1 MINIATNRYVTLH
14 YTILYFCV
22 LEIFYNKNKEKLSTP
37 KAAQAA
43 LCRFVQLLI
52 SLYTWALPSGL
63 LIILKH
69 GSFSK
74 LGHNMPLAF
83 MASKEKDGMVPSRT
97 MLAGHRKRELETQWR
112 LAVPKRRGIVDSSPG
127 DCSPDCRQN
136 KHLLSLFW
144 VQVIGQKSGGWV
156 EGWCKGV
163 TEKWQETSKTL
174 HPVWVTGINKLP
186 AGQGQNEHGN

>member
-1 MINIATNRYVTLH
+1 MINIATNRYVTLQ
-14 YTILYFCV
+14 YTILSTFVYWKFF
-22 LEIFYNKNKEKLSTP
+22 IIKNKEKIKYT

-74 LGHNMPLAF
+74 LGHKMPLCF
-83 MASKEKDGMVPSRT
+83 MASKEKDSMVPSRT

-112 LAVPKRRGIVDSSPG
+112 LAVSKRRGIVDLSPG
-127 DCSPDCRQN
+127 DCSPDCWQN

-144 VQVIGQKSGGWV
+144 VQVTGQKSGGWS
-156 EGWCKGV
+156 GGV
-163 TEKWQETSKTL
+163 VQRGDGEM
-174 HPVWVTGINKLP
+174 
-186 AGQGQNEHGN
+186 AGDFKDLAPCVGDRHK